1 MTRFVITAFTTE
13 GPLWETTRNT
23 KKGLDFVISE
33 IMKDTEIVRYTVEE
47 FPVPT
52 MEELMAG

>member
-23 KKGLDFVISE
+23 KKGLDFVISQ
-33 IMKDTEIVRYTVEE
+33 IMSDSEIVRYTVEE
-47 FPVPT
+47 FPL
-52 MEELMAG
+52 EEV